1 MCVPAKKSNSGPI
14 LLHLDSL
21 GMHPTLEELMTAVV
35 IFQIQQCIL
44 GTGWFAQGAV
54 VFKIYHV
61 LKCLNQRLML
71 CTERIL
77 RNFRRLKLKASLK
90 TE

>member
-1 MCVPAKKSNSGPI
+1 HWSLVIMCVPAKKSNSGPI

-44 GTGWFAQGAV
+44 GTGNKKG
-54 VFKIYHV
+54 I
-61 LKCLNQRLML
+61 
-71 CTERIL
+71 T
-77 RNFRRLKLKASLK
+77 
-90 TE
+90 

>member
-1 MCVPAKKSNSGPI
+1 CFNLFPLQFFPVAKSGV
-14 LLHLDSL
+14 SKKKEMY
-21 GMHPTLEELMTAVV
+21 GVFCA
-35 IFQIQQCIL
+35 
-44 GTGWFAQGAV
+44 GWFAQGAV